1 MFTYF
6 LILAVSII
14 ILFSSPFLKIPF
26 DPLDHLMRIRSLI
39 EFDQCT
45 VFGQEFVRGRCFWH
59 NIWAT
64 IFKILDINNP
74 IVWAKIIHV
83 SQTLL
88 TFYALLISGHFV
100 FKGLLRDRNRLYL
113 SLISACLWMTGGVG
127 TFSTL
132 TQQSWIMWYSV
143 TYIAFSTPLA
153 IIIFGIIVNLLSSPN
168 TKKKHLFSKVE
179 FFFFLHT

>member
-1 MFTYF
+1 
-6 LILAVSII
+6 
-14 ILFSSPFLKIPF
+14 
-26 DPLDHLMRIRSLI
+26 MRIRSLI

-113 SLISACLWMTGGVG
+113 SLISACLWMTGVG
-127 TFSTL
+127 TFFHANPTVLDNVVFRDLYRLLNAASDNHIRDN
-132 TQQSWIMWYSV
+132 SESPE
-143 TYIAFSTPLA
+143 FS
-153 IIIFGIIVNLLSSPN
+153 
-168 TKKKHLFSKVE
+168 KYQKKHLFSKVE